1 MAKADQKDLDRID
14 ALFVQN
20 GAAFSAHDG
29 DITLHG
35 IADATVYF
43 ANRPRREA
51 GHMPSQ
57 RFLELWDEGEESFA
71 TDPPHAVLA
80 FLGDPTEVP
89 ADVVVVL
96 REPRL
101 VGHQMTY
108 KVDVVDGEL
117 PLSGGP
123 CSLFIDAFGRPL
135 SPMSAVG
142 VRRARGPRPPRS

>member
-1 MAKADQKDLDRID
+1 MRCSSRAGRPSARTTATSRCTASPTQPCTSPTDR
-14 ALFVQN
+14 A
-20 GAAFSAHDG
+20 
-29 DITLHG
+29 
-35 IADATVYF
+35 
-43 ANRPRREA
+43 A

-71 TDPPHAVLA
+71 IDPPNAVLA
-80 FLGDPTEVP
+80 FLGDETEVP

-101 VGHQMTY
+101 IGHQMTY

-142 VRRARGPRPPRS
+142 